1 MIIRLANAEDEDK
14 ISVLIARFRIELR
27 GLKGIESDIN
37 IEEGKM
43 EFREYMDKEY
53 PIFVAENENKDLI
66 GYLVCKTEDD
76 VVWAESLY
84 VLYEFRRKGVASKL
98 YDKAEELARRLGED
112 QVYNWI
118 HPNNHKIISFLSKR
132 GYNVLNL
139 IEIRKPS
146 VNEKLIEKITVGEHE
161 YNY

>member
-1 MIIRLANAEDEDK
+1 MIKTLADSADENQ
-14 ISVLIARFRIELR
+14 ISVLIAKFRVELR
-27 GLKGIESDIN
+27 GLKDVESDIN
-37 IEEGKM
+37 IEESRM

-53 PIFVAENENKDLI
+53 AIFVAEDKNKNLM
-66 GYLVCKTEDD
+66 GYLVCRTEDD

-84 VLYEFRRKGVASKL
+84 VLSEHRRKGVASEL
-98 YDKAEELARRLGED
+98 YGKAEELAKELGED
-112 QVYNWI
+112 QVYNWV

-146 VNEKLIEKITVGEHE
+146 GNELLTQKINVGKYE